1 MSWIIFTISGAFF
14 QNLRSSLQKKLNK
27 DLSTVAS
34 TYVRFAF
41 ALPFAI
47 LIFFLNFG
55 NFEIISKILKQTDF
69 IYLTSIA
76 SIFQIIFTFTLLYL
90 FNFSNFVV
98 GTSLSKTE
106 VVQVAIFEYFLL
118 KDKLNVFGIFGIII
132 ATVGVIIISIKDL
145 KLFFS
150 NFFSKTTFI
159 GLLTGLF
166 LGLSVVFFRA
176 AALSLEDFSSNFD
189 KAIITLFFGLIIQTF
204 LISVYLLVYERSEF
218 RKFRNNKLESCLAG
232 LTGFLATLSW
242 FFAFTFIQASFVR
255 ALGQVEIFFSF
266 VSSKYFFKE
275 KITKIEIIGI
285 IIFVF
290 GVTTM
295 LFTKMN

>member
-69 IYLTSIA
+69 IYLTTIA

-204 LISVYLLVYERSEF
+204 LISIYLLIYERSEF

-290 GVTTM
+290 GVTIM

>member
-47 LIFFLNFG
+47 IIFFLNFG

-69 IYLTSIA
+69 IYLTTIA
-76 SIFQIIFTFTLLYL
+76 SIFQIMFTFTLLYL

-204 LISVYLLVYERSEF
+204 LISIYLLVNERSEF

-290 GVTTM
+290 GVTMM
-295 LFTKMN
+295 LLTKMN

>member
-275 KITKIEIIGI
+275 KITKMEIIGI

-295 LFTKMN
+295 LLTKMN

>member
-69 IYLTSIA
+69 IYLTIIA
-76 SIFQIIFTFTLLYL
+76 SIFQILFTFTLLYL

-132 ATVGVIIISIKDL
+132 ATIGVIIISVKDL

-275 KITKIEIIGI
+275 KITKMEIIGI

-290 GVTTM
+290 GVTMM
-295 LFTKMN
+295 LLTKMN

>member
-69 IYLTSIA
+69 IYLTTIA
-76 SIFQIIFTFTLLYL
+76 SIFQILFTFTLLYL

-132 ATVGVIIISIKDL
+132 ATIGVIIISIKDL

-176 AALSLEDFSSNFD
+176 AALSLENFSSNFD

-204 LISVYLLVYERSEF
+204 LISIYLLVYERSEF

>member
-41 ALPFAI
+41 ALPFAM

-69 IYLTSIA
+69 IYLTFIG

-204 LISVYLLVYERSEF
+204 LISLYLLVYERSEF
-218 RKFRNNKLESCLAG
+218 KKFRNNKLESCLAG

-275 KITKIEIIGI
+275 KITKMEIIGI

-290 GVTTM
+290 GVTMM
-295 LFTKMN
+295 LLTKMN

>member
-1 MSWIIFTISGAFF
+1 M
-14 QNLRSSLQKKLNK
+14 
-27 DLSTVAS
+27 
-34 TYVRFAF
+34 
-41 ALPFAI
+41 
-47 LIFFLNFG
+47 
-55 NFEIISKILKQTDF
+55 
-69 IYLTSIA
+69 
-76 SIFQIIFTFTLLYL
+76 LYL

-150 NFFSKTTFI
+150 NFFSKTTFV

-204 LISVYLLVYERSEF
+204 LISIYLLVYERSEF

-290 GVTTM
+290 GVTMM
-295 LFTKMN
+295 LLTKMN

>member
-41 ALPFAI
+41 AFPFAI

-275 KITKIEIIGI
+275 KITKMEIIGI

-290 GVTTM
+290 GVTMM
-295 LFTKMN
+295 LLTKMN

>member
-69 IYLTSIA
+69 IYLTIIA
-76 SIFQIIFTFTLLYL
+76 SIFQILFTFTLLYL

-204 LISVYLLVYERSEF
+204 LISIYLLVYERSEF

-275 KITKIEIIGI
+275 KITKMEIIGI

-295 LFTKMN
+295 LLTKMN

>member
-1 MSWIIFTISGAFF
+1 MSWIIFTILGAFF

-275 KITKIEIIGI
+275 KITKMEIIGI

-290 GVTTM
+290 GVTMM
-295 LFTKMN
+295 LLTKMN

>member
-1 MSWIIFTISGAFF
+1 MNWIIFTISGAFF

-27 DLSTVAS
+27 DLSIIAS

-47 LIFFLNFG
+47 IVFFLNFG
-55 NFEIISKILKQTDF
+55 NFEIIFKIVEQKNFL
-69 IYLTSIA
+69 YLTIIA
-76 SIFQIIFTFTLLYL
+76 SVLQIMFTFTLLYL
-90 FNFSNFVV
+90 FKFSNFVV

-106 VVQVAIFEYFLL
+106 VIQVAIFEYFLL

-132 ATVGVIIISIKDL
+132 ATIGVIIISIKDL

-150 NFFSKTTFI
+150 NFFSKVTLV
-159 GLLTGLF
+159 GLTTGLF

-176 AALSLEDFSSNFD
+176 ATLSLEDFSSNFD
-189 KAIITLFFGLIIQTF
+189 RAIITLFFGLVVQTF
-204 LISVYLLVYERSEF
+204 LISIYLFIFERSEF
-218 RKFRNNKLESCLAG
+218 KKFRDNKLESCLAG
-232 LTGFLATLSW
+232 LAGFLATLSW

-266 VSSKYFFKE
+266 ISSKYFFKE
-275 KITKIEIIGI
+275 KITIIEITGI
-285 IIFVF
+285 LVF
-290 GVTTM
+290 IVGVTVM
-295 LFTKMN
+295 LLTKTS